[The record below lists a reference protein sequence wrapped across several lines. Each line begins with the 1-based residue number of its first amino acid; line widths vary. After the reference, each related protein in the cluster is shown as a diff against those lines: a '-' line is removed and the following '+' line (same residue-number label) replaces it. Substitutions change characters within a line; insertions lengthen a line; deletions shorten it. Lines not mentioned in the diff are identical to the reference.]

1 MGIKVFK
8 PLWPQAGS
16 CPFLFSLWGQ
26 SMAVPTGILEPQD
39 GNQAFA
45 CFIQF
50 YKVPKIILYK
60 DLSFHFTVEGDN
72 APVNTFSSSI

>member
-1 MGIKVFK
+1 
-8 PLWPQAGS
+8 
-16 CPFLFSLWGQ
+16 
-26 SMAVPTGILEPQD
+26 MAVPTGILEPQD